1 MKLVLADELPA
12 SARDLL
18 SAEPGWQV
26 DARAGRPVDELK
38 ADLAGADALI
48 VRSATKVTAD
58 LIAAAP
64 RLRVIARAGT
74 GVDNVDLVAASA
86 RGILVMNAPGA
97 NSISVA
103 ELTMGLILSLARQI
117 AAADASMKQG
127 KWEKKRFMGDE
138 LRGKVLGVAG
148 FGRIGQEVARR
159 ARAFEMRTLAH
170 DPFISASVATEFGA
184 ELVSLDELCARSDY
198 LTIHMPSTVATKQI
212 FDERRFAMCR
222 PGLRLVNTA
231 RGDLIDEAALV
242 DAIRSGRIAGA
253 AIDVFAKEP
262 TVDHTLQ
269 MLPQVVASPHIAAS
283 TEDAQELA
291 GIETAEA
298 VRDYLKHGVIRNAVN
313 FPSVPPAEFARLQP
327 FVTLAERLGA
337 LLAQTN
343 EARIERVSLRY
354 YGDLRHGATDLLSSA
369 TLVGLFRSIL
379 SGESVTAVNARALAA
394 ERRIELVETRSP
406 RATSF
411 TNLLSVKLD
420 TDAGERRVE
429 GTVFDGTSPRLVAI
443 DGIPVE
449 APLEGA
455 LLVLTNQDTPGV
467 IGQVGTALGRHGVNI
482 ATFALGRSHGG
493 AIGIVNVDTPEALT
507 AAVVEEIRRAPAV
520 KTVHVV
526 RL

>member
-1 MKLVLADELPA
+1 MKLVIADELPG

-18 SAEPGWQV
+18 SAEPGWQG
-26 DARAGRPVDELK
+26 DARPGRPLDQLK
-38 ADLAGADALI
+38 ADLADADALI
-48 VRSATKVTAD
+48 VRGATTVTAD

-74 GVDNVDLVAASA
+74 GVDNVDLTAASA
-86 RGILVMNAPGA
+86 RGILVVNAPGA

-138 LRGKVLGVAG
+138 LRGKVLGIAG
-148 FGRIGQEVARR
+148 FGRVGQEVARR
-159 ARAFEMRTLAH
+159 ARAFEMQILAH
-170 DPFISASVATEFGA
+170 DPFISAAVAADLGA
-184 ELVSLDELCARSDY
+184 GLVSLDDLCARADY
-198 LTIHMPSTVATKQI
+198 LTIHMPSTAATKRI
-212 FDERRFAMCR
+212 FDAKRFATCR
-222 PGLRLVNTA
+222 TGLRLVNTA

-242 DAIRSGRIAGA
+242 AAIRSGQIAGA
-253 AIDVFAKEP
+253 ALDVFEKEP

-269 MLPQVVASPHIAAS
+269 MLPQVIASPHIAAS

-291 GIETAEA
+291 GTETAEV
-298 VRDYLKHGVIRNAVN
+298 VRDYLKHGIIRNAVN
-313 FPSVPPAEFARLQP
+313 FPSVPPSEFARLQP

-343 EARIERVSLRY
+343 DARIERVSLRY

-369 TLVGLFRSIL
+369 ALVGVFRSIL

-394 ERRIELVETRSP
+394 ERGIELVETRSP
-406 RATSF
+406 RESSF
-411 TNLLSVKLD
+411 TNLLSLKLD

-429 GTVFDGTSPRLVAI
+429 GTIFEGTSPRLVSI
-443 DGIPVE
+443 DGISVE
-449 APLEGA
+449 APLEGV
-455 LLVLTNQDTPGV
+455 LLILTNRDTPGV

-482 ATFALGRSHGG
+482 ATFALGRCAGG
-493 AIGIVNVDTPEALT
+493 AIGVVNVDTPETLT
-507 AAVVEEIRRAPAV
+507 DAVLEEIRRAPAV